1 MRLVTAA
8 RPAIRVKDSR
18 LWSQNSLL
26 PPKPRSLIME
36 RAKSNPY
43 CSAFITTCLLSSKV
57 GLYCGELVEISQ
69 PLLPIGMKTPI
80 SIGVFLRH
88 LLELG
93 RPALH
98 QRLDAL
104 AELLHADQE
113 VVEGEHDAL
122 GGGHGGAFV
131 EQAGHRGIGA
141 DQRAQVEV
149 DGAFG
154 GGDPLGGAVIGGVG

>member
-26 PPKPRSLIME
+26 PPKPRSLIID
-36 RAKSNPY
+36 RAKSSPH
-43 CSAFITTCLLSSKV
+43 CSAFCTTCLFSSNV

-69 PLLPIGMKTPI
+69 PLFPIGMKMPI
-80 SIGVFLRH
+80 SIGVVLRH
-88 LLELG
+88 LLELR

-122 GGGHGGAFV
+122 GGGYRGAFV

-141 DQRAQVEV
+141 DQGPHVEV

-154 GGDPLGGAVIGGVG
+154 GGDPLGGAVVGG